1 MKKQI
6 GIYTVI
12 FCVLLTSQS
21 FCESLDPSINDQVG
35 YSDLFEVTEKAPS
48 RSSSTRDLIPPTFE
62 ITHTEN
68 GDVTIHVISDEDLY
82 TGWVNEK
89 LIWFV
94 ANFNNWSLNTRL
106 EKDPQNNLY
115 AAVKLDEQS
124 SPNNN
129 FDMFKLQNNGEIEE
143 EFNNW
148 NGPGGNPLINIYL
161 GQPTIDTEGA
171 IDSNNITYLF
181 STWAS
186 KWSTIYFTKI
196 DADGTVLIT
205 NEPIITG
212 IDAWSYGIRPAIDSN
227 NKIYIVWSN
236 SMHDITYAYS
246 DNSGDSWSDPISAC
260 YNADDQ
266 MNKPDIYCDSNDN
279 VHIVWQRWTGTSN
292 LLAYMKLRPDGSVAI
307 DESHLTQTNN
317 QVWCPRIDVDE
328 QNNLHIAWAKSG
340 QNQGMAQ
347 YTKIDGN
354 LDANGASLTD
364 DELTLIQEEV
374 FEPATNVRYPKCIV
388 DGYENVHTIY
398 EKGDYGLNTP
408 KSFYY
413 RKRNSAPLLR
423 IECPNDSVLF
433 VEMTGSGT
441 GWEGTFTPPGNGIY
455 DVRVSAS
462 DIDGNTGVDNYQF
475 DYTGVGIDD
484 FQSPISNFQLS
495 NYPNPFKPT
504 TTISFF
510 TKESVENAEL
520 VIYNIKGQKIR
531 TFPILQSE
539 INNPNCIVWDGTDE
553 SGKPAGSG
561 IYFYKL
567 CLHPDLS
574 GKVGDNYSETK
585 RMLLLK

>member
-6 GIYTVI
+6 RIYTVI
-12 FCVLLTSQS
+12 FCTLLTAQS

-35 YSDLFEVTEKAPS
+35 YFSLHETIEKVQE

-82 TGWVNEK
+82 TGWVDEK
-89 LIWFV
+89 LIWSIG
-94 ANFNNWSLNTRL
+94 NFNNWSLNTRL
-106 EKDPQNNLY
+106 EKDPQNNLN

-124 SPNNN
+124 NPNNN
-129 FDMFKLQNNGEIEE
+129 FDMFKLYNNGEVEE

-148 NGPGGNPLINIYL
+148 NGPGGNPLIINNPDENIYL

-171 IDSNNITYLF
+171 VDSNNITYLF

-186 KWSTIYFTKI
+186 RWSTVYFTKI
-196 DADGTVLIT
+196 DADGAVLIT

-246 DNSGDSWSDPISAC
+246 DNSGDNWSDPISAC

-266 MNKPDIYCDSNDN
+266 MNKPDICCDSNNN
-279 VHIVWQRWTGTSN
+279 VHVVWQRWTGTCN

-317 QVWCPRIDVDE
+317 QVWCPRIDIDE
-328 QNNLHIAWAKSG
+328 QNNLHITWAKSG

-347 YTKIDGN
+347 YTKINGN

-374 FEPATNVRYPKCIV
+374 FKPATNVRYPKCIV

-441 GWEGTFTPPGNGIY
+441 DWEGTFTPPGVGIY

-484 FQSPISNFQLS
+484 FQSPIYNFQLS

-504 TTISFF
+504 TTIYFETTNSREFSLI
-510 TKESVENAEL
+510 E
-520 VIYNIKGQKIR
+520 IYNLKGQKIK
-531 TFPILQSE
+531 TLYPFPNLGLGTRSV
-539 INNPNCIVWDGTDE
+539 VWDGIDE
-553 SGKPAGSG
+553 NNKTVTSG
-561 IYFYKL
+561 IYFYRLKA
-567 CLHPDLS
+567 
-574 GKVGDNYSETK
+574 GKNFSETK
-585 RMLLLK
+585 QMLLLK